1 MSDDTR
7 QPDWVMVQQWY
18 IEHPEATQEDTA
30 KQFGVT
36 YDQVRGRALRGK
48 WAQARGAFAQ
58 QRSQRLTEAA
68 LRKDAAQL
76 IRELNDEHL
85 KQSKELRYML
95 NAKLKTRDEQGNIV
109 VRPTV
114 TVQEIV
120 RAIAGFCELF
130 RMDRLALGASTD
142 NLTPAFP
149 QNKYDDMSEDD
160 LIAELRRVRASSTIQ

>member
-1 MSDDTR
+1 MKPLS
-7 QPDWVMVQQWY
+7 QFDWVAIKQDY
-18 IEHPEATQEDTA
+18 IEHNHLSQEDIAEKYGCT
-30 KQFGVT
+30 V
-36 YDQVRGRALRGK
+36 DQVRNRAWRDQ
-48 WAQARGAFAQ
+48 WARAREDFAQ
-58 QRSQRLTEAA
+58 QRSQRLTELS
-68 LRKDAAQL
+68 LRKDATVL
-76 IRELNDEHL
+76 LRELNDEHL

-95 NAKLKTRDEQGNIV
+95 NAKLKTRDEHGNIV

-149 QNKYDDMSEDD
+149 QNKYDDMSEDE
-160 LIAELRRVRASSTIQ
+160 LVAELRRVRATSTIQ